1 MLSETRI
8 MSEPVRLYHEHLP
21 SLVESLTQNGSLAL
35 MLLDVTPF
43 NAIEEQYG
51 IHTYRAIREQ
61 LFTLLLE
68 QAGKDYSE
76 RDILTLEGPE
86 GVNLLLFLTSP
97 PKESSTYFEL
107 LKNLRLCLVAQL
119 IPRLLRTSLPFLKQQ
134 PQISIGYAL
143 GINNSIL
150 DPQHIILRI
159 IREARHHA
167 RFQQSVDDMESMQQ
181 LKELILQENINTLY
195 QPILDMKDGTP
206 MGYEALSRGG
216 PGTPFS
222 TADLLFDTAIKH
234 NLQVELDRICRKRAL
249 LLANRLPENTKIFIN
264 TLPTIMHDPEFQ
276 KHHLVDSLK
285 HARITPNRIVIE
297 VTEKLAIDNLS
308 LFMDAMTYYTNM
320 GMTLAVDDV
329 GSGYSGLQIIS
340 KLKPAYLKL
349 DRSLVRAVSRSKI
362 SQEMLKAIVVL
373 GRSFGAK
380 LIAEG
385 IENADQLNALR
396 SIGIDYGQGF
406 FLGRPQTMISC

>member
-1 MLSETRI
+1 MLSETHI

-21 SLVESLTQNGSLAL
+21 SLIESLTQNGSLAL

-43 NAIEEQYG
+43 NVIEEQYG
-51 IHTYRAIREQ
+51 IHTYRAIRDQ

-68 QAGKDYSE
+68 QSGKEYCE

-97 PKESSTYFEL
+97 PKELCTYFEL
-107 LKNLRLCLVAQL
+107 LKNLRLCLIAQL

-150 DPQHIILRI
+150 DPHHIILRI

-167 RFQQSVDDMESMQQ
+167 RFQQSVDDMENMQQ
-181 LKELILQENINTLY
+181 LKELILQENIKTLY
-195 QPILDMKDGTP
+195 QPILDMKDGTS

-216 PGTPFS
+216 PGTPFP

-249 LLANRLPENTKIFIN
+249 RLANRLPENTKIFIN

-285 HARITPNRIVIE
+285 HSKITPNRIVIE
-297 VTEKLAIDNLS
+297 VTEKLAINNLS
-308 LFMDAMTYYTNM
+308 LYMDAMTYYTNM

-349 DRSLVRAVSRSKI
+349 DMSLVRDVSRSKL

-396 SIGIDYGQGF
+396 SLGIDYGQGF

>member
-1 MLSETRI
+1 MLSEKHI
-8 MSEPVRLYHEHLP
+8 LSDPIHQYHEHIP

-35 MLLDVTPF
+35 ILLDVTPF

-51 IHTYRAIREQ
+51 IHTYRSIHQQ

-68 QAGKDYSE
+68 QSGKEYRK

-86 GVNLLLFLTSP
+86 GVNLLIFLSP
-97 PKESSTYFEL
+97 RHKESCDSFEQ
-107 LKNLRLCLVAQL
+107 LKTLRLTLIEHL
-119 IPRLLRTSLPFLKQQ
+119 IPKLLRTSLPYLKHQ
-134 PQISIGYAL
+134 PEISIGYAL

-150 DPQHIILRI
+150 DPHHIILRT
-159 IREARHHA
+159 IREARHQA
-167 RFQQSVDDMESMQQ
+167 KFQESVDDMESMQQ
-181 LKELILQENINTLY
+181 LKELILQENINTVY
-195 QPILDMKDGTP
+195 QPILDIKDGTP
-206 MGYEALSRGG
+206 IGYEALSRGG
-216 PGTPFS
+216 LGTSFP
-222 TADLLFDTAIKH
+222 TADLLFDTAIRH

-276 KHHLVDSLK
+276 KHNLVDSLK
-285 HARITPNRIVIE
+285 HSRITPNRIVIE
-297 VTEKLAIDNLS
+297 VTERLAIDNLS
-308 LFMDAMTYYTNM
+308 LFEDAMTYYTNM

-349 DRSLVRAVSRSKI
+349 DKSLVRAVSRSKI

-385 IENADQLNALR
+385 IENVDQLNALR

-406 FLGRPQTMISC
+406 FLGRPHSMIDI

>member
-1 MLSETRI
+1 MLSKKHI
-8 MSEPVRLYHEHLP
+8 MSEPIRLYHEHLP
-21 SLVESLTQNGSLAL
+21 SLVESLTQSGSLAL
-35 MLLDVTPF
+35 ILLDVTPF

-51 IHTYRAIREQ
+51 TQTYRSIRQQ

-68 QAGKDYSE
+68 QSGKEYRE
-76 RDILTLEGPE
+76 GDILTLEEPG
-86 GVNLLLFLTSP
+86 GVNLLLFLSP
-97 PKESSTYFEL
+97 GHKETCISFEL
-107 LKNLRLCLVAQL
+107 LKTLRLCLIEQL
-119 IPRLLRTSLPFLKQQ
+119 IPKLLRTSLPYLKQQ

-150 DPQHIILRI
+150 DPHHIILRI

-167 RFQQSVDDMESMQQ
+167 KFQQSVDDMESMQQ

-195 QPILDMKDGTP
+195 QPILDIKDGMP
-206 MGYEALSRGG
+206 IGYEALSRGG

-249 LLANRLPENTKIFIN
+249 LLSNRLPENTKIFIN
-264 TLPTIMHDPEFQ
+264 TLPPIMHDPEFQ

-285 HARITPNRIVIE
+285 HAKITPNRIVIE

-308 LFMDAMTYYTNM
+308 LFEDAMTYYTNM

-329 GSGYSGLQIIS
+329 GSGYSGLQIVS

-349 DRSLVRAVSRSKI
+349 DKSLVRAVSRSKI
-362 SQEMLKAIVVL
+362 SQEILKAIVVL

-385 IENADQLNALR
+385 IENVDQLNALR
-396 SIGIDYGQGF
+396 AIGIDYGQGF
-406 FLGRPQTMISC
+406 FLGRPQSMINY